1 MKRTKAALFLLVLI
15 LLSSLLVSCG
25 GEKEAATDYR
35 VEIDRSHKNYDL
47 VKIYPQFAEH
57 GVAEFTDFKVRV
69 RVYYIDGTTKTEKF
83 SIKARNQE
91 NDLAVE
97 PYISRPYPHS
107 QRVKD
112 CEVLKVEGRID
123 KNQGPD
129 LLAAILISL
138 GFGVLLFLALI
149 VNSFIENPIVLI
161 LWYVIYVILIV
172 YAFIAWSF
180 LHGLVFLIGGIIS
193 NVFLGSVVD
202 SL

>member
-69 RVYYIDGTTKTEKF
+69 RVYYSDGTTKTEKF
-83 SIKARNQE
+83 SIKARDQE

-97 PYISRPYPHS
+97 PYLSRHYT
-107 QRVKD
+107 QNVKD

-129 LLAAILISL
+129 LFTAILIAL
-138 GFGVLLFLALI
+138 GFGVLLFLAII
-149 VNSFIENPIVLI
+149 VNSFTENPIVLI
-161 LWYVIYVILIV
+161 LWYVIYLALIV

-180 LHGLVFLIGGIIS
+180 WHGAILLVGGIIS
-193 NVFLGSVVD
+193 NAFLGSVVD